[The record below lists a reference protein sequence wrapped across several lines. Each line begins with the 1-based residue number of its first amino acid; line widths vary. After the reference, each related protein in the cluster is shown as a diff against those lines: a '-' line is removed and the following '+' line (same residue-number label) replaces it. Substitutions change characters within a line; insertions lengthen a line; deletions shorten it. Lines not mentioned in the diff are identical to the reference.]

1 MSHRFHRYDSAANPV
16 QPPWHCRKLS
26 LSICANFFAS
36 DGICFAISP
45 PGVSETSENELRG
58 KNDQQVLLKRIR
70 HMIFL
75 PNHPKS
81 FHEFLVHD
89 CFRLLNLWESLVT
102 LPACKYRLQGGPH
115 LLHLRCRFFFFFLV
129 HFFLYKSKVQRSS
142 RFTTKQS
149 HLVPAL
155 YGISCILRH
164 QDSEKHWPI
173 FCRCII
179 INDNDNQLIRD
190 LGVE

>member
-58 KNDQQVLLKRIR
+58 KNDQQVLWKRIR

-89 CFRLLNLWESLVT
+89 CFRLLNLWWLSQPVNTDSKEVHICCT
-102 LPACKYRLQGGPH
+102 WDAA
-115 LLHLRCRFFFFFLV
+115 FFLCFLST
-129 HFFLYKSKVQRSS
+129 FFLKAKFKGLVVLQLSNPTLYQRSMVS
-142 RFTTKQS
+142 AVSWGIRTARNIGRFSADASSSTTMTTNW
-149 HLVPAL
+149 
-155 YGISCILRH
+155 
-164 QDSEKHWPI
+164 SEI
-173 FCRCII
+173 
-179 INDNDNQLIRD
+179 
-190 LGVE
+190 